1 MDGGAAKR
9 RGKLRSPH
17 KRNPNPKTRHAMN
30 RRTLPALLF
39 LAFAVAYP
47 RTALILLSLAWICV
61 LAWIGWVMRED
72 PANQGE
78 ASESNHK

>member
-1 MDGGAAKR
+1 
-9 RGKLRSPH
+9 
-17 KRNPNPKTRHAMN
+17 MN

-47 RTALILLSLAWICV
+47 RAALILLALAWLCV

-72 PANQGE
+72 PANKGE
-78 ASESNHK
+78 ASSDK

>member
-17 KRNPNPKTRHAMN
+17 KRNPNPKTRHTMK

-47 RTALILLSLAWICV
+47 RTALILLAVAWLGV
-61 LAWIGWVMRED
+61 LAWIALVMSQD
-72 PANQGE
+72 PANKGE
-78 ASESNHK
+78 ASENENT